1 MRVLRRFW
9 RGRPEVEI
17 RSGGLGFE
25 RERLRERERVREAR
39 SVGFSLEL

>member
-1 MRVLRRFW
+1 
-9 RGRPEVEI
+9 VEI
-17 RSGGLGFE
+17 RIGGLGFE